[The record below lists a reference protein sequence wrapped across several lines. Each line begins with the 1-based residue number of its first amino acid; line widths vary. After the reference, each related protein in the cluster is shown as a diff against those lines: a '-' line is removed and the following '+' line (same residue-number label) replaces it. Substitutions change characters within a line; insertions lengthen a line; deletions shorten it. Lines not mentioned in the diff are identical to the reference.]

1 VTYTHSDI
9 KTFFKHLSNRQVHPP
24 FGSQHKFQILR
35 YWVEKR
41 IPLGLSV
48 DSKLFTNVDMVT
60 WDEKMKAAADDKDA
74 QKPTIAAPG
83 AYKKDTKWRVW
94 KEQFLNYMGTK
105 NGQNKAPLS
114 YILRSDDD
122 PADEGDVSTD
132 DFERM
137 VYLTPH
143 QGLAYQYDNGMVYD
157 ELKALLVNSTAF
169 TWIRVHDRA
178 RNGRAAWKA
187 LVEHYEGPTE
197 QNKVIEAAYCTI
209 RNSTYQ
215 GDRCNWNF
223 ESYYHAHQEAHY
235 DLELYGEV
243 VSENK
248 KVTDFLRG
256 ISDPICSV
264 AKGIV
269 LATPDYLNDFT
280 KATLYIA
287 STLNVM
293 LININQ
299 KRNISNVNT
308 KNRGKNKGGGKK
320 LTRSYSPAE
329 WRALSNEERKK
340 VLEARAKAKADRAND
355 NTNTIS
361 KRLFYLRLE
370 QLA

>member
-1 VTYTHSDI
+1 
-9 KTFFKHLSNRQVHPP
+9 L
-24 FGSQHKFQILR
+24 QHKFQILR

-48 DSKLFTNVDMVT
+48 DSELFTNVELVT
-60 WDEKMKAAADDKDA
+60 WGEKMKAAADDKDA

-105 NGQNKAPLS
+105 DGQIKAPLS
-114 YILRSDDD
+114 YILCPDDD
-122 PADEGDVSTD
+122 PADEGNVSTN
-132 DFERM
+132 DFEWM

-157 ELKALLVNSTAF
+157 ELKALLANSTAF
-169 TWIRVHDRA
+169 TWIRVHNRA
-178 RNGRAAWKA
+178 RNERAD
-187 LVEHYEGPTE
+187 
-197 QNKVIEAAYCTI
+197 C
-209 RNSTYQ
+209 
-215 GDRCNWNF
+215 
-223 ESYYHAHQEAHY
+223 
-235 DLELYGEV
+235 
-243 VSENK
+243 
-248 KVTDFLRG
+248 LRG

-269 LATPDYLNDFT
+269 LATSDYLNDFT
-280 KATLYIA
+280 KAALYIA

-355 NTNTIS
+355 NTNTGAGRNANNKRTTAAVNTQDSGSEEGDILVHAGNVAEVLRQKNVPNAPPADAGDRMSSRKSKSTRINMLSS
-361 KRLFYLRLE
+361 KRLYPSQQSRCIAKLKGHIGYF
-370 QLA
+370 